1 MIMKRILL
9 LVAACILC
17 VAAQAQSA
25 ADSVAIVTA
34 KWSTHSP
41 QKGVVHKSLL
51 IDNLYNGPQS
61 INLVEISRSSK
72 LRLAVAHDNNMRRT
86 SDMAKENNAAA
97 AINGTFYNM
106 RAGNS
111 TCFYKI
117 DKELIDSTTASE
129 AASRVNGAI
138 HLQGRKVRILD
149 WSLDIERDYKGNKG
163 TVLASGPIMLKDG
176 QKADWSKCSESFIET
191 KHPRSA
197 IYTTNDGKI
206 VLLTVDGRSKGN
218 AAGVSIPELMHLI
231 RVLGGYDALNLDG
244 GGSTTLWIEGTN
256 GTGVVNYP
264 CDNRKFDHAGERR
277 VSHCIYAY

>member
-1 MIMKRILL
+1 MVVRRLLL
-9 LVAACILC
+9 LVAASVVC

-34 KWSTHSP
+34 KWSTHLP
-41 QKGVVHKSLL
+41 QKGVVHKSLR
-51 IDNLYNGPQS
+51 IDNLYNGAQS
-61 INLVEISRSSK
+61 INLVEISRSAK

-86 SDMAKENNAAA
+86 SDMAKEHNAVAA
-97 AINGTFYNM
+97 VNGTFYNM

-129 AASRVNGAI
+129 AAARVNGAV
-138 HLQGRKVRILD
+138 HLQGRKLRILD
-149 WSLDIERDYKGNKG
+149 WTPEIERNYKGSKG
-163 TVLASGPIMLKDG
+163 TVLASGPVMLQDG
-176 QKADWSKCSESFIET
+176 SKADWSKCSESFIET

-197 IYTTNDGKI
+197 IYTTRDGK
-206 VLLTVDGRSKGN
+206 VVFLTVDGRSSGN
-218 AAGVSIPELMHLI
+218 AAGVTIPELMHLI

-244 GGSTTLWIEGTN
+244 GGSTTLWIDGAD

-264 CDNRKFDHAGERR
+264 CDNRKFDHEGERR
-277 VSHCIYAY
+277 VSNCIYAY